1 MIPENKEKVSLN
13 NNEGIETLVFYL
25 VSKKRENWIFNFE
38 MNKKVKKVIEGISI
52 EKEIQNTI
60 SINIYLKRRKTVDTI
75 KIRVVDFDMTE
86 GIKGTRINVG
96 IVEMEKISVRGMKEL
111 IIKIIKILI
120 NLWKV
125 WYHSYFYE
133 NSIKIFW
140 KNVRKVKEED

>member
-1 MIPENKEKVSLN
+1 
-13 NNEGIETLVFYL
+13 
-25 VSKKRENWIFNFE
+25 

-120 NLWKV
+120 NL
-125 WYHSYFYE
+125 
-133 NSIKIFW
+133 
-140 KNVRKVKEED
+140 